1 MSRVTEFKLTEHK
14 PLTKEQAKTFLES
27 LDTKA
32 RKRHLPLNGGQ
43 TAEFT
48 GNLFADT
55 TDCIHEDSS
64 TPTKV
69 QTISIELKRND
80 GLIFCVSPTTF
91 CTKTRV
97 DANANLVTLKGEF
110 ADGEIP
116 SVIVNALT
124 KGQKIQCNEKYIT
137 FSNSTRPMR
146 IVTLTFVNKET
157 KEETKTK

>member
-1 MSRVTEFKLTEHK
+1 MARVTEFKLTEHK
-14 PLTKEQAKTFLES
+14 LLAKEEVKSFLTG

-32 RKRHLPLNGGQ
+32 RKRHLPLTSGQ

-48 GNLFADT
+48 GNLYADK
-55 TDCIHEDSS
+55 TDCIHEDDSA
-64 TPTKV
+64 PTTV
-69 QTISIELKRND
+69 QTISIELKRED

-97 DANANLVTLKGEF
+97 DANANLVTLKGQF
-110 ADGEIP
+110 SDGEIP

-137 FSNSTRPMR
+137 FSGSTRPMR
-146 IVTLTFVNKET
+146 IVTLTFVN
-157 KEETKTK
+157 EEKK

>member
-1 MSRVTEFKLTEHK
+1 MARVTNFNLVEHK
-14 PLTKEQAKTFLES
+14 LLAKEQVKEFLTG
-27 LDTKA
+27 LDNKA
-32 RKRHLPLNGGQ
+32 RKRHLPLTSGQ
-43 TAEFT
+43 IAEFT
-48 GNLFADT
+48 GNLYADT
-55 TDCIHEDSS
+55 TDCIHEDGS

-69 QTISIELKRND
+69 QTISIELKRED

-137 FSNSTRPMR
+137 FSGSTKPMR
-146 IVTLTFVNKET
+146 IVTLTFMNLKKQKNE
-157 KEETKTK
+157 

>member
-1 MSRVTEFKLTEHK
+1 MARVTEFKLTEHK
-14 PLTKEQAKTFLES
+14 LLTKENAKEFLMG
-27 LDTKA
+27 LDNKA

-48 GNLFADT
+48 GNLYADL
-55 TDCIHEDSS
+55 TDCVHDDETVS
-64 TPTKV
+64 KV
-69 QTISIELKRND
+69 STISIELKRDD

-97 DANANLVTLKGEF
+97 DANANLVTLKGQF
-110 ADGEIP
+110 SDGEIP
-116 SVIVNALT
+116 SVIVNALE

-137 FSNSTRPMR
+137 FSGSTRPMR
-146 IVTLTFVNKET
+146 IVTLTFVNEET

>member
-1 MSRVTEFKLTEHK
+1 MARVTNFNLVEHK
-14 PLTKEQAKTFLES
+14 LLAKEQVKEFLTG
-27 LDTKA
+27 LDDKA
-32 RKRHLPLNGGQ
+32 RKRHLPLTGGQ

-55 TDCIHEDSS
+55 TDCIHDDGSA
-64 TPTKV
+64 PTTV
-69 QTISIELKRND
+69 QTISIELKRSD

-97 DANANLVTLKGEF
+97 DANANLVTLKGQF
-110 ADGEIP
+110 SDGEIP
-116 SVIVNALT
+116 SVIVSALT

-146 IVTLTFVNKET
+146 IVTLTFVNEKT
-157 KEETKTK
+157 KENE